1 MDKRD
6 LRKKRLSFFDY
17 CPIHN
22 MSIAK
27 ECEQSFISTYN
38 DRIRYAVICIN
49 GGHKVFQVI
58 KINCIDHSGKIIK
71 TNFHKIIL
79 N

>member
-1 MDKRD
+1 MNNEKSN
-6 LRKKRLSFFDY
+6 KKRLSFFDY

-27 ECEQSFISTYN
+27 ECEQSFMSTYN
-38 DRIRYAVICIN
+38 DRIRYAIICTNAGYSVSQIIRIN
-49 GGHKVFQVI
+49 
-58 KINCIDHSGKIIK
+58 DRDSSGKITK
-71 TNFHKIIL
+71 TYFHKIIL